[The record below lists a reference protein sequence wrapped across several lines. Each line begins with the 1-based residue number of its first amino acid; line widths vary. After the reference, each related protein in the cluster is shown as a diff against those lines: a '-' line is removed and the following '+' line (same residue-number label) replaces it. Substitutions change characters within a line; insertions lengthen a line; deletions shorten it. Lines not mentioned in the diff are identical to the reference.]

1 MRWVPP
7 VDRASSSTP
16 PPRSIVLA
24 ARSHRR
30 YLAALEGFEYPS
42 TPGSFRTESREEALA
57 WHEAQAKAKEFVV
70 FGEVA
75 AIALTIASFAATAMA
90 VAGAA
95 LGDGRGGCRARRL
108 ANLGQGSTGPRRADH
123 RRRARNLLLRAH
135 GRIGGDA
142 GGSRVQAAVLRFS
155 RAPGALGEE
164 PVRGKETQGLPFLSI
179 LRCPSRS

>member
-24 ARSHRR
+24 ARSHRS

-95 LGDGRGGCRARRL
+95 LGDWRISGKARRVLAGLIIAAAPATFFFVRMEGSGAMLAAAVCRLLFCVFPAPRARSER
-108 ANLGQGSTGPRRADH
+108 
-123 RRRARNLLLRAH
+123 
-135 GRIGGDA
+135 
-142 GGSRVQAAVLRFS
+142 SR
-155 RAPGALGEE
+155 
-164 PVRGKETQGLPFLSI
+164 
-179 LRCPSRS
+179 